1 MKNSNINSDKINM
14 AKNISKALESGNMQE
29 IKNTEL
35 SDEKISKLMN
45 ILQNEQALNNIMN
58 SEDAQALLKKF
69 GEE

>member
-14 AKNISKALESGNMQE
+14 AKNISKALESGNIHE
-29 IKNTEL
+29 IKNSGL

-58 SEDAQALLKKF
+58 SDDAKALLKKF